1 MLSHNPYKSQSLKI
15 ESTKMRIWL
24 LFFVASAIYAII
36 VLIIISSSGL
46 SSSIKLYTIF
56 SYAIIAPISFYIIWL
71 FFYNWKA
78 NKWPQNEE
86 VFGNK
91 NQYLIL
97 FFLMGVCV
105 ITWAAYWNTGI
116 DSIWLAIGVFIILL
130 TGDEFLGVII
140 YTIGAYAITPA
151 LVEEFNK
158 SLPSILAF
166 FVVLQRNS
174 DPEKKRKGMLGNELN
189 GFLIGILIGLAFES
203 IETAG
208 YIVSTII
215 SGGTAFDI
223 YLQVTLR
230 NWGPI
235 HILGGALGGYAAG
248 RAERLRFELKEENL
262 PTKLQLKNFI
272 KRFIPIWLIPVSMH
286 FSWNSIG
293 VWIFLIF
300 LATNFFEEG
309 LFVLTV
315 SIAQLIL
322 AFISYLI
329 LLRYYNRA
337 NKVAEKTYRCSNTGM
352 IVAHKDVICS
362 DLNEKMEMKIPTVV
376 NYCPNCGNEKRPTD
390 LFCTYCGVN
399 FEQFLNRSTAR
410 KLYESFTMKLF
421 ITAIIVGILFLM
433 YSISFF
439 GLLLLIIGSIAWY
452 LFFTQSIME
461 LITGII
467 IIYSAYTLRKL
478 RKNYNGKKSIWGW
491 LFLVYNL
498 IGMTGALIFM
508 SIYILINVIFS
519 IIIGETQLLIFASGI
534 LLILIFIA
542 LIIAF
547 FFRKVLL
554 KEQQVLHY
562 QRWF

>member
-1 MLSHNPYKSQSLKI
+1 MLSNNPYKSETLKI
-15 ESTKMRIWL
+15 ESSKMRIWIL
-24 LFFVASAIYAII
+24 LFVASAIYSII
-36 VLIIISSSGL
+36 VLIIITVSGL
-46 SSSIKLYTIF
+46 TNSFKLLTIF

-71 FFYNWKA
+71 LFYNWKA
-78 NKWPQNEE
+78 KKWHQNEE

-116 DSIWLAIGVFIILL
+116 DSIWLAIGVLVILL

-166 FVVLQRNS
+166 FVVLQRS
-174 DPEKKRKGMLGNELN
+174 GDPEKKRKGMLGNELN

-208 YIVSTII
+208 YIISTILA
-215 SGGTAFDI
+215 GGTAFDI

-262 PTKLQLKNFI
+262 PTKLQIKNFI
-272 KRFIPIWLIPVSMH
+272 KRFMPIWLIPVSMH
-286 FSWNSIG
+286 FLWNSVA

-300 LATNFFEEG
+300 LAFNFFEESI
-309 LFVLTV
+309 LVL
-315 SIAQLIL
+315 SIIIAQLIL

-329 LLRYYNRA
+329 LLRYYKRA
-337 NKVAEKTYRCSNTGM
+337 NKIAEKTHRCSKTGM
-352 IVAHKDVICS
+352 IIAHQEVICS
-362 DLNEKMEMKIPTVV
+362 DLNEKMEVKIPTEV
-376 NYCPNCGNEKRPTD
+376 NFCPNCGNVKSPTD

-399 FEQFLNRSTAR
+399 FEQFFTRSTSR
-410 KLYESFTMKLF
+410 KLYESFTTKLF
-421 ITAIIVGILFLM
+421 ITSIIAGILFM
-433 YSISFF
+433 IYSLSFF
-439 GLLLLIIGSIAWY
+439 GLLLLIIGNIAWY
-452 LFFTQSIME
+452 LFFTQSIIE
-461 LITGII
+461 LITAII
-467 IIYSAYTLRKL
+467 IIYNAYTLRKL

-498 IGMTGALIFM
+498 IGMTGALTFM
-508 SIYILINVIFS
+508 SIYILINIIFS
-519 IIIGETQLLIFASGI
+519 IIIGETQIIIFAFGI
-534 LLILIFIA
+534 LVILIFIA
-542 LIIAF
+542 SIIAF
-547 FFRKVLL
+547 FFRKVIM
-554 KEQQVLHY
+554 KEKQVLQY

>member
-1 MLSHNPYKSQSLKI
+1 MLSNNPYKSENLKI
-15 ESTKMRIWL
+15 ESSKIKIWL
-24 LFFVASAIYAII
+24 LLFVASAIYAII
-36 VLIIISSSGL
+36 VLIIISSSAL
-46 SSSIKLYTIF
+46 SNSIKLLIIF
-56 SYAIIAPISFYIIWL
+56 SYAIIAPISFYLIWL
-71 FFYNWKA
+71 LFYNWKA
-78 NKWPQNEE
+78 KKWPQNEE

-97 FFLMGVCV
+97 FFLLGVCV
-105 ITWAAYWNTGI
+105 INWAAYWNTGI
-116 DSIWLAIGVFIILL
+116 DSIWLAIGVLIILL
-130 TGDEFLGVII
+130 TGDELLGVII

-166 FVVLQRNS
+166 FVVLQRS
-174 DPEKKRKGMLGNELN
+174 DNPEVKKKGMLGNELN

-208 YIVSTII
+208 YIVSTIL

-262 PTKLQLKNFI
+262 PSKLQIKNFL
-272 KRFIPIWLIPVSMH
+272 KRFVPIWLIPVTLH
-286 FSWNSIG
+286 FLWNSVA

-300 LATNFFEEG
+300 LAINFFEESI
-309 LFVLTV
+309 FVL
-315 SIAQLIL
+315 SIIIAQLTL

-329 LLRYYNRA
+329 LLRYYKRA
-337 NKVAEKTYRCSNTGM
+337 NKIAGKTHRCSRTGM
-352 IVAHKDVICS
+352 IIAHKDVICN
-362 DLNEKMEMKIPTVV
+362 DLSENMEMKIPTEV
-376 NYCPNCGNEKRPTD
+376 NYCPNCGNVKSSTD
-390 LFCTYCGVN
+390 LFCTNCGVN
-399 FEQFLNRSTAR
+399 FEQFFTRSKSMR
-410 KLYESFTMKLF
+410 LYESFTMKLF
-421 ITAIIVGILFLM
+421 LTSIIVGILFMIFSL
-433 YSISFF
+433 SLF
-439 GLLLLIIGSIAWY
+439 GLILLMIGNIAWY
-452 LFFTQSIME
+452 LFFTQSIIE
-461 LITGII
+461 LITAII
-467 IIYSAYTLRKL
+467 IIYAAITLRKL

-491 LFLVYNL
+491 LFLVYNI

-508 SIYILINVIFS
+508 SIYLLINIILS
-519 IIIGETQLLIFASGI
+519 IIIGETQILLFALGI

-547 FFRKVLL
+547 FFRKVIMRE
-554 KEQQVLHY
+554 KQVLHY
-562 QRWF
+562 QRWY